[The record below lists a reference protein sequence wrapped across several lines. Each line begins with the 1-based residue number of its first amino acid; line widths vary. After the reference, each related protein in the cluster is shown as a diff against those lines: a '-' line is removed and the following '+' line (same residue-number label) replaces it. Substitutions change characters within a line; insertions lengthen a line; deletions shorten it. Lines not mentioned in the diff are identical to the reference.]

1 MYETMCSILPELSVV
16 VHTYHQSQD
25 LGDGNKRDE
34 FKVVLGYVVSS
45 KAALGLGESLPHGGG
60 NVSFLS
66 MVTVS
71 EGHTY
76 LFVCFVFVVLTWNLL
91 CRTG

>member
-1 MYETMCSILPELSVV
+1 MHETLCSVLPELSMV

-34 FKVVLGYVVSS
+34 KFKVVLGYVVSS
-45 KAALGLGESLPHGGG
+45 KAAWAWGNPCLMGGG
-60 NVSFLS
+60 SVTLLS

-71 EGHTY
+71 EDHTY
-76 LFVCFVFVVLTWNLL
+76 LFVCLFCFCSPDLELAV
-91 CRTG
+91 

>member
-45 KAALGLGESLPHGGG
+45 KAAWAWGNPCLMGGE
-60 NVSFLS
+60 
-66 MVTVS
+66 M
-71 EGHTY
+71 
-76 LFVCFVFVVLTWNLL
+76 
-91 CRTG
+91 